1 MCPDKREQKVKAE
14 SIILCYLALM
24 DSKYSKMNRT
34 MKNSQGVLK
43 DFKAISEYKEH
54 KRTVPLCPSP
64 CVAEYLK
71 GKTKEQIMTAIRGLK
86 QEICRLKNT
95 MEGPDYSEKPI
106 MHPSEDTR
114 LHWTREYLKK
124 AKQAYTEAGGTY
136 TLSKS
141 EEKVVDFDANMDAIS
156 KITFSIGGYFGGY
169 RSYIVEL
176 TDELKAY
183 SKLWEDEEPLALL
196 DADNKEPFT
205 KATFIAALKDLH
217 IGEWRRRYST
227 KRFGYMVLDGTQWEL
242 EFEYNN

>member
-1 MCPDKREQKVKAE
+1 
-14 SIILCYLALM
+14 
-24 DSKYSKMNRT
+24 
-34 MKNSQGVLK
+34 
-43 DFKAISEYKEH
+43 
-54 KRTVPLCPSP
+54 
-64 CVAEYLK
+64 
-71 GKTKEQIMTAIRGLK
+71 
-86 QEICRLKNT
+86 
-95 MEGPDYSEKPI
+95 
-106 MHPSEDTR
+106 
-114 LHWTREYLKK
+114 
-124 AKQAYTEAGGTY
+124 
-136 TLSKS
+136 
-141 EEKVVDFDANMDAIS
+141 MDAIS
-156 KITFSIGGYFGGY
+156 KIIFSIGGYFGGY